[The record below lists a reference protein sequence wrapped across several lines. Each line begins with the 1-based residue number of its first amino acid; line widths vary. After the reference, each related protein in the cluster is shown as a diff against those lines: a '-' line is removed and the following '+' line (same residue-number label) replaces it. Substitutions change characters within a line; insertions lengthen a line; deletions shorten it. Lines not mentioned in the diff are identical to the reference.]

1 MMLLLTTLLLSFLPG
16 IAPAQGITT
25 DTESVTITINHDD
38 GGKKGKRH
46 MLDLLAA
53 LNNEGCRAISADKS
67 TAMPAQLLFDSRP
80 SYITRKEMPD
90 YKFIAR
96 AKTLYGA
103 LNVRGAILVQA
114 SRGITDLSLLKGEW
128 IGFVS
133 KESWSGYILP
143 VQLLQEA
150 GIDESSNT
158 FYPIDNHVGPVSGL
172 LHRDVTIA
180 IIAEPLAQRWAEKN
194 DLSIVAISDAV
205 ETGGWWMHRSVSEK
219 LTLKCTQALFKLD
232 RSHHKVLP
240 AWIDGFVTPE
250 NYESKG
256 FKN

>member
-1 MMLLLTTLLLSFLPG
+1 MMLLFTALLLLLLPG
-16 IAPAQGITT
+16 NASAQEITA
-25 DTESVTITINHDD
+25 DSESVTITVNHDD

-53 LNNEGCRAISADKS
+53 LNKEGCKAILTDTS
-67 TAMPAQLLFDSRP
+67 TAAQLLFDSRP
-80 SYITRKEMPD
+80 VFIVKKQMPD
-90 YKFIAR
+90 YRLIAR

-103 LNVRGAILVQA
+103 LDVRGAILVQA

-133 KESWSGYILP
+133 KKSWSGYLLP
-143 VQLLQEA
+143 LQLLQEA
-150 GIDESSNT
+150 GINESSNT

-180 IIAEPLAQRWAEKN
+180 VIAEPLAQRWAEKN
-194 DLSIVAISDAV
+194 GLSIVAVTDAV

-219 LTLKCTQALFKLD
+219 LTLNCTQALVKLD

-240 AWIDGFVTPE
+240 AWIDGFVIPE
-250 NYESKG
+250 
-256 FKN
+256 